1 MNALKCALLSSV
13 ALAFAWAAAFTPE
26 LSESDIQE
34 AVEAGTQM
42 VSQRSGY
49 HLQDWVLYGIADPLS
64 ILPGQGEVEAVI
76 VATPFE
82 LLRYQAFLV
91 AFQDKTFTAEQAD
104 ALAAELKDT
113 VSFQVFVHAP
123 AEGDQYRDFLSG
135 FTKAS
140 FTASDGTDLTPVK
153 IDTFGPA
160 QDFYN
165 IPGGTVQIRYLGYVI
180 YRFDLS
186 SLNEPA
192 GNLANLTGTFSLTDT
207 TGQAY
212 SYDVDLSKYR

>member
-1 MNALKCALLSSV
+1 MKALKYALISSTALL
-13 ALAFAWAAAFTPE
+13 LAWSAAFTPE

-34 AVEAGTQM
+34 AVTMGTQM

-49 HLQDWVLYGIADPLS
+49 HLEDWVLFGVTDPLS
-64 ILPGQGEVEAVI
+64 ILPEQGEIEAVI

-82 LLRYQAFLV
+82 LVRYQSFLV
-91 AFQDKTFTAEQAD
+91 TFQNKAFTTDQANT
-104 ALAAELKDT
+104 LAAQLKDT
-113 VSFQVFVHAP
+113 IAFQVFVHAP
-123 AEGDQYRDFLSG
+123 GVGDQYRDFLSD

-140 FTASDGTDLTPVK
+140 FTALNGEDLTPVK

-165 IPGGTVQIRYLGYVI
+165 IPGSAVQIRYLGYVL
-180 YRFDLS
+180 YHFDLS
-186 SLNEPA
+186 SLNESA
-192 GNLANLTGTFSLTDT
+192 ANLANLTGTFSLTDSA
-207 TGQAY
+207 GQAH